1 MEPELFTPEGER
13 VISTIF
19 EAHEMEELLYQD
31 SEDSFS
37 VFLEKVLKIVK
48 SFSCSSRS
56 LIFKSSF
63 LIQL

>member
-31 SEDSFS
+31 SEDSLS
-37 VFLEKVLKIVK
+37 VFLEKVFELLGI
-48 SFSCSSRS
+48 
-56 LIFKSSF
+56 IFV
-63 LIQL
+63 